1 MNTNMNKRKPVERIF
16 FTFKEA
22 EDYLSISRYK
32 LRKLMKSELPYH
44 RIGKKIVFLKDDVA
58 EWIKEHQSN

>member
-1 MNTNMNKRKPVERIF
+1 MNTNMNKGKPVERIF

-22 EDYLSISRYK
+22 QEYLSVSRYK
-32 LRKLMKSELPYH
+32 LQKLMKSGLPSH

-58 EWIKEHQSN
+58 EWMKEHQG

>member
-16 FTFKEA
+16 FTFKETQ
-22 EDYLSISRYK
+22 EYLSVSSYG
-32 LRKLMKSELPYH
+32 LRKLMKSGLQSH

-58 EWIKEHQSN
+58 TWIKKL